1 MAITLYRRSSYS
13 ACNPTTRVLPGITI
27 AAVFLLLQ
35 WYNRLVSAPLQAEIE
50 MAPLVSYDIGMKI
63 NTAITGLS
71 GRVPSL
77 SLPD

>member
-1 MAITLYRRSSYS
+1 MHLLDPYTVGAPTLY
-13 ACNPTTRVLPGITI
+13 VILLLPGITI